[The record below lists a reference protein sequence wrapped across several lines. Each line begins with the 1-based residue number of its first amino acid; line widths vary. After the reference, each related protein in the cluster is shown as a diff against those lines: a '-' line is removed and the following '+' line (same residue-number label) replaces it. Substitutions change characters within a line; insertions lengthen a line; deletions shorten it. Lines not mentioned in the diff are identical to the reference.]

1 MFTQNKKKFHIIGSN
16 PKDFFDMTI
25 EGTEA
30 LLKSDIVILSKY
42 FNKSFI
48 NFLTDN
54 KKNFLFREDIA
65 KEGIKLYQEIFSF
78 FKKYN
83 SLSYLISGDPYFNY
97 KNDLEDFFKKKN
109 INVIKITGIL
119 EIADWVNRKKDFLT
133 NREKNSSIFFY
144 IPSSIKEV
152 KNILRNSLCGKVVI
166 IVKAEKLLN
175 TLIEKLYK
183 ESKIKYKIYVNG
195 NRRYGKN
202 LPFKLESQ
210 FSSAYVII
218 DCE

>member
-1 MFTQNKKKFHIIGSN
+1 M
-16 PKDFFDMTI
+16 
-25 EGTEA
+25 
-30 LLKSDIVILSKY
+30 LKSDIVILSKY

-54 KKNFLFREDIA
+54 KKNFSFREDIA
-65 KEGIKLYQEIFSF
+65 KEESNITRNFFF

-175 TLIEKLYK
+175 TLIEELYK